1 MNRTTMP
8 SVTPPD
14 TWSLS
19 AEGLVCPVKVQTE
32 LRGLLAD
39 YLLHRYRKLQAQGD
53 RFLLPMDL
61 VLAEDQIQLRYR
73 DPALLAQ
80 AAHGGSKK
88 AESWLEFKIHELLPV
103 LDTICACQ
111 EEGIVGFT
119 PFLPVSGRMVP
130 PVSFFLPR
138 RGASHTESL
147 LPLLGWLNDHPQ
159 ANATQDTFV
168 GDLRAA
174 LRHPDPLPALRSL
187 VDAEQQR
194 TQQLSARPSF
204 VSVLTEA
211 ELLEF
216 VARIYRYRVRKDL
229 SPPGSRDLWLEVEPR
244 WSDPHFPEL
253 IRPTPQELWEVLTEE
268 SQATPP
274 LSATASVP
282 DPLRAPPRDTP
293 TVQWIGVDPSAPLL
307 CVRYPQPDSPRI
319 PGEGYL
325 STTQTGDLA
334 VIKRKRRFAPFAGAH
349 QALLPFLQAPEP
361 SAPMAVS
368 PLQRPALDDAILATR
383 GLFTVQG
390 PPGTGK
396 TYLATQVVMKLLQAQ
411 PGARIL
417 VCAKEHFAL
426 NHILTTITTKLKD
439 QGLAFRA
446 YRAMSRSR
454 MDRLKAAGG
463 ELPPFTPPEV
473 QREVAALPFGPQ
485 ARVFAAIA
493 AATGKDHD
501 LRSRSLGAQAA
512 NLFFTTTLDA
522 SLLDLIESTGFDLV
536 IVEEAGKCYPS
547 EVLHALALARCA
559 LLIGDQNQ
567 LPPYQEQ
574 RTQQHL
580 RAIGDIILSAAR
592 DPVFGESLKER
603 FGPEAAR
610 LLRFKGEVTAYNEWL
625 RPFQTLYDR
634 GACNAAVSDGRA
646 GRGAVRAHQAT
657 RFMLNEQ
664 FRMERPLS
672 DLIGQ
677 VFYGAPFVHR
687 KTAASPLWGR
697 LPAALDVPLLWL
709 FTPPCNK
716 VPGAAEDQPLRR
728 SRYELQ
734 VLRGYLRQIPA
745 GPPMDL
751 VLLTPYNAHKDL
763 LIADPIIDSECRRLS
778 GLPASKLVRTTD
790 EYQGREAELTVLSL
804 VRNNQQQR
812 GAFGFMTSPERLN
825 VMFSRARY
833 RQVVIG
839 CADLIRQH
847 QSEAPYLAQVLHA
860 YEKAAADPSAARLIS
875 AAELWRH
882 GK

>member
-1 MNRTTMP
+1 
-8 SVTPPD
+8 
-14 TWSLS
+14 
-19 AEGLVCPVKVQTE
+19 VQPA
-32 LRGLLAD
+32 LRGFLSD
-39 YLLHRYRKLQAQGD
+39 FLLHRYRKLQVQGD
-53 RFLLPMDL
+53 RYLLPMD
-61 VLAEDQIQLRYR
+61 VLLSENQLQLRYR
-73 DPALLAQ
+73 DPSLLSEATN
-80 AAHGGSKK
+80 GGSKK
-88 AESWLEFKIHELLPV
+88 AESWEDFKLHELLPV
-103 LDTICACQ
+103 LDTLCTCAD
-111 EEGIVGFT
+111 EGIGGFA
-119 PFLPVSGRMVP
+119 PFFPVRGRLVP

-138 RGASHTESL
+138 QGSVPSTAESL
-147 LPLLGWLNDHPQ
+147 HLIVAWLNNHPQ
-159 ANATQDTFV
+159 GSSTQDVFLR
-168 GDLRAA
+168 DLRAA
-174 LRHPDPLPALRSL
+174 LQRPNPLLSVRPL
-187 VDAEQQR
+187 VDAEMQR
-194 TQQLSARPSF
+194 LHQLRASPSF

-216 VARIYRYRVRKDL
+216 VARVYRYRVRKDL
-229 SPPGSRDLWLEVEPR
+229 SQTGSRDLWIEVDPR
-244 WSDPHFPEL
+244 WSDPHYPEL

-274 LSATASVP
+274 LSATTTPP
-282 DPLRAPPRDTP
+282 DPLRAPPKDTP
-293 TVQWIGVDPSAPLL
+293 TVQWIGVDASAPLL

-319 PGEGYL
+319 PNEGYL

-334 VIKRKRRFAPFAGAH
+334 VIKRKRMFAPFAAKH
-349 QALLPFLQAPEP
+349 QALVPFLHAPKP
-361 SAPMAVS
+361 SAPVDA
-368 PLQRPALDDAILATR
+368 PTLQRSELDAAILATR

-396 TYLATQVVMKLLQAQ
+396 TYLATQVVTKLLHAQ

-426 NHILTTITTKLKD
+426 NHILTTITTKLRE

-454 MDRLKAAGG
+454 IDRLKASGE
-463 ELPPFTPPEV
+463 ELPPYLPPEV
-473 QREVAALPFGPQ
+473 QREVAELPF
-485 ARVFAAIA
+485 AREAHLFSAFATAI
-493 AATGKDHD
+493 GKDHD

-512 NLFFTTTLDA
+512 NLFFATTLDA
-522 SLLDLIESTGFDLV
+522 SLLELMESAGFDLV

-547 EVLHALALARCA
+547 ELLHALALARCA

-580 RAIGDIILSAAR
+580 RAINDAIGNATRNPA
-592 DPVFGESLKER
+592 FGESLQAR
-603 FGPEAAR
+603 FGPEAVR
-610 LLRFKGEVTAYNEWL
+610 LLRFNDDVTEHSEWL

-634 GACNAAVSDGRA
+634 AAQRSPA
-646 GRGAVRAHQAT
+646 SAQQPT

-672 DLIGQ
+672 DLIGK

-687 KTAASPLWGR
+687 KTASSPLCGR

-709 FTPPCNK
+709 FTPPCGK
-716 VPGAAEDQPLRR
+716 VPSAAEDQPLRR

-734 VLRGYLRQIPA
+734 VLRGYLRSIPA
-745 GPPMDL
+745 GPQMDL

-763 LIADPIIDSECRRLS
+763 LIADPVIDAECLRLS
-778 GLPASKLVRTTD
+778 GRPAAKIVRTTD

-812 GAFGFMTSPERLN
+812 GAFGFMTAPERLN

-847 QSEAPYLAQVLHA
+847 QSEAPYLAQVLRA
-860 YEKAAADPSAARLIS
+860 YEEAAADPASARLIS
-875 AAELWRH
+875 ATEFWNR

>member
-1 MNRTTMP
+1 MNHPITS
-8 SVTPPD
+8 SVSVPD

-19 AEGLVCPVKVQTE
+19 DSGLVYRLNVQPA
-32 LRGLLAD
+32 LRGILAD

-61 VLAEDQIQLRYR
+61 VFDEEQIRLCYR
-73 DPALLAQ
+73 DPAVLAQ
-80 AAHGGSKK
+80 AAAGGSKK
-88 AESWLEFKIHELLPV
+88 AEGWQEFKLHELLPV
-103 LDTICACQ
+103 LDTLCACRQ
-111 EEGIVGFT
+111 EGLVGLG
-119 PFLPVSGRMVP
+119 PFLPVQGRLVP
-130 PVSFFLPR
+130 PLSYFLPR
-138 RGASHTESL
+138 RGEASLESL
-147 LPLLGWLNDHPQ
+147 LPFLYWLNEHPQ
-159 ANATQDTFV
+159 VSTIKDTFL
-168 GDLRAA
+168 GDVQAA
-174 LRHPDPLPALRSL
+174 LRQPDPVRALRPL
-187 VDAEQQR
+187 VEAELQR
-194 TQQLSARPSF
+194 VQHLKARPSF

-216 VARIYRYRVRKDL
+216 VARVYRYRVRKDL
-229 SPPGSRDLWLEVEPR
+229 TPARSSDLWLEVEPR
-244 WSDPHFPEL
+244 WSDPHYPEL
-253 IRPTPQELWEVLTEE
+253 SRPTPQELWDLLTEE
-268 SQATPP
+268 SQVTPP
-274 LSATASVP
+274 LSVTSSVP
-282 DPLRAPPRDTP
+282 DPLRPPARDVP

-319 PGEGYL
+319 PVEGYL

-334 VIKRKRRFAPFAGAH
+334 VIKRKRRFAPFAGDH
-349 QALLPFLQAPEP
+349 QALLPFLNPATPAVPQAGTVLHR
-361 SAPMAVS
+361 S
-368 PLQRPALDDAILATR
+368 ALDEAILATR

-396 TYLATQVVMKLLQAQ
+396 TYLATQVVTKLLRSQ

-417 VCAKEHFAL
+417 ICAKEHFAL
-426 NHILTTITTKLKD
+426 NHILATITAKLRE

-454 MDRLKAAGG
+454 IDKLKAAGE

-473 QREVAALPFGPQ
+473 QREVAELPFVPE
-485 ARVFAAIA
+485 ARLFAEVA
-493 AATGKDHD
+493 AAVGKDHD
-501 LRSRSLGAQAA
+501 LRSRSLGAEAA
-512 NLFFTTTLDA
+512 NLFFATTLDG
-522 SLLDLIESTGFDLV
+522 SLLELIESTGFDLV

-547 EVLHALALARCA
+547 EVLHALAMARCA

-567 LPPYQEQ
+567 LPPYQEE

-580 RAIGDIILSAAR
+580 RALGDAITRATRETA
-592 DPVFGESLKER
+592 FGDSLRER

-610 LLRFKGEVTAYNEWL
+610 LMRFSGDVAAHSEWL
-625 RPFQTLYDR
+625 RPFQRLYDQ
-634 GACNAAVSDGRA
+634 GSSGSQS
-646 GRGAVRAHQAT
+646 GMQPAT

-672 DLIGQ
+672 DLVGQ

-687 KTAASPLWGR
+687 KTADSPLRGR
-697 LPAALDVPLLWL
+697 LPADFDVPLLWIA
-709 FTPPCNK
+709 TPPCSK
-716 VPGAAEDQPLRR
+716 VPQAAEDHELRR

-734 VLRGYLRQIPA
+734 VLRGYLRRIPD

-763 LIADPIIDSECRRLS
+763 LIADPIIDAQCRRLC
-778 GLPASKLVRTTD
+778 GLPASKRVRTTD

-847 QSEAPYLAQVLHA
+847 QSEAPYLAQVLRA
-860 YEKAAADPSAARLIS
+860 YEKAAEDPTAARMIS
-875 AAELWRH
+875 ATELWSD

>member
-1 MNRTTMP
+1 MIRPTTP
-8 SVTPPD
+8 LVTFAD

-19 AEGLVCPVKVQTE
+19 ADGLVYPVSVQPA
-32 LRGLLAD
+32 LRGLLSD
-39 YLLHRYRKLQAQGD
+39 YLLHRYRKLQAQGE
-53 RFLLPMDL
+53 RFLLPIDL
-61 VLAEDQIQLRYR
+61 VLTENELRLIYR
-73 DPALLAQ
+73 NRALLSEAGN
-80 AAHGGSKK
+80 GGSKK
-88 AESWLEFKIHELLPV
+88 AESWLEYKLHELLPV
-103 LDTICACQ
+103 LDTICTCRD
-111 EEGIVGFT
+111 EGIVGFT
-119 PFLPVSGRMVP
+119 PFLPVGGRLVP
-130 PVSFFLPR
+130 PVSFFLPP
-138 RGASHTESL
+138 RGTVGPESL
-147 LPLLGWLNDHPQ
+147 LPLLAWLTDHPQ
-159 ANATQDTFV
+159 AGNARDPFLS
-168 GDLRAA
+168 DLRAA
-174 LRHPDPLPALRSL
+174 MQHPDPLPAVRSL
-187 VDAEQQR
+187 VDAELQR
-194 TQQLSARPSF
+194 VQQLRASPSF

-229 SPPGSRDLWLEVEPR
+229 SPAGSRDLWLSVESS
-244 WSDPHFPEL
+244 WSDPHYPEL
-253 IRPTPQELWEVLTEE
+253 VRPTPQELWELLTEE

-274 LSATASVP
+274 LSATTTVP
-282 DPLRAPPRDTP
+282 DPLRALPRDTP

-319 PGEGYL
+319 PDEGYL

-334 VIKRKRRFAPFAGAH
+334 VIKRKRLFAPFAGNH
-349 QALLPFLQAPEP
+349 QALSPFLGAPP
-361 SAPMAVS
+361 SAAAKAV
-368 PLQRPALDDAILATR
+368 PTLQRSELDAAILATR

-411 PGARIL
+411 PGARVL

-426 NHILTTITTKLKD
+426 NHILTTITAKLKD
-439 QGLAFRA
+439 QGITFRA

-454 MDRLKAAGG
+454 IDKLKAAGE
-463 ELPPFTPPEV
+463 ELPPYTPQEV
-473 QREVAALPFGPQ
+473 QREVAELPFAPHAQ
-485 ARVFAAIA
+485 LFADIA

-512 NLFFTTTLDA
+512 NLFFATTLDA
-522 SLLDLIESTGFDLV
+522 SLLDLIESTGFDVV

-580 RAIGDIILSAAR
+580 RAIGDVILSAAR
-592 DPVFGESLKER
+592 DPASAESLKER

-610 LLRFKGEVTAYNEWL
+610 LLRWNGDATAYKEWL

-634 GACNAAVSDGRA
+634 GSSSAAVSA
-646 GRGAVRAHQAT
+646 NQIT

-687 KTAASPLWGR
+687 KTAASPLCGR
-697 LPAALDVPLLWL
+697 LPAALDAPLLWL
-709 FTPPCNK
+709 FTPPCSK
-716 VPGAAEDQPLRR
+716 VPDAAEDKQLRR

-745 GPPMDL
+745 GPAMDL
-751 VLLTPYNAHKDL
+751 VLLTPYNAQKDL
-763 LIADPIIDSECRRLS
+763 LIADPVIDAECRRLS

-790 EYQGREAELTVLSL
+790 EYQGREAELTILSL

-847 QSEAPYLAQVLHA
+847 QSEAPYLARVLQA
-860 YEKAAADPSAARLIS
+860 YEKAAADPAAARLIS
-875 AAELWRH
+875 AAELWNH

>member
-1 MNRTTMP
+1 MNRPTTP
-8 SVTPPD
+8 SVGSAD
-14 TWSLS
+14 RWSLS
-19 AEGLVCPVKVQTE
+19 ADGLVCPVSVLPE
-32 LRGLLAD
+32 LRGLLSD
-39 YLLHRYRKLQAQGD
+39 FLLHRYRRLQVQGD
-53 RFLLPMDL
+53 RYLLPMN
-61 VLAEDQIQLRYR
+61 VLLSEDQLLLRYR
-73 DPALLAQ
+73 DPSLLNEAMN
-80 AAHGGSKK
+80 GGSKK
-88 AESWLEFKIHELLPV
+88 AADWNDFKIHELLPV
-103 LDTICACQ
+103 LDTLCACQ
-111 EEGIVGFT
+111 DEGIVGFA
-119 PFLPVSGRMVP
+119 PFLPVRGRLIP
-130 PVSFFLPR
+130 PVSFFLPQPGSSSPEPVR
-138 RGASHTESL
+138 IIID
-147 LPLLGWLNDHPQ
+147 WLNDHPQ
-159 ANATQDTFV
+159 VSSAQDVFLT
-168 GDLRAA
+168 DLRAA
-174 LRHPDPLPALRSL
+174 LKHHQPWHAVRLL
-187 VDAEQQR
+187 VDAELQR
-194 TQQLSARPSF
+194 VQQLRTRPTF
-204 VSVLTEA
+204 ISVLTEA

-216 VARIYRYRVRKDL
+216 VARVYRYRVRKDL
-229 SPPGSRDLWLEVEPR
+229 PAAGSSELWLEVEPR
-244 WSDPHFPEL
+244 WSDPHYPEL

-274 LSATASVP
+274 LCATTTPP
-282 DPLRAPPRDTP
+282 DPLRAPPKDTP
-293 TVQWIGVDPSAPLL
+293 TVQWIGVDASAPLL

-325 STTQTGDLA
+325 STTQAGDLA
-334 VIKRKRRFAPFAGAH
+334 VIKRKRKFAPFAASH
-349 QALLPFLQAPEP
+349 QALGPFLHAPKHP
-361 SAPMAVS
+361 ASVQVPTI
-368 PLQRPALDDAILATR
+368 QRSELDAAILATR

-426 NHILTTITTKLKD
+426 NHILTTITTKLKE

-454 MDRLKAAGG
+454 IDRLKAVGE
-463 ELPPFTPPEV
+463 ELPPYLPPEV
-473 QREVAALPFGPQ
+473 QGEVAALPFACEAQ
-485 ARVFAAIA
+485 LFAAVA

-512 NLFFTTTLDA
+512 NLFFATTLDA
-522 SLLDLIESTGFDLV
+522 SLLELIESGGFDLV

-547 EVLHALALARCA
+547 EILHALALARCA

-580 RAIGDIILSAAR
+580 RAISDTIGTAMRDPSFGETLKARFGLDAAR
-592 DPVFGESLKER
+592 MLGFPGD
-603 FGPEAAR
+603 
-610 LLRFKGEVTAYNEWL
+610 VTTYSEWL

-634 GACNAAVSDGRA
+634 GAQSTGGSAQIPS
-646 GRGAVRAHQAT
+646 

-672 DLIGQ
+672 DLVGK

-687 KTAASPLWGR
+687 KTAGSPLLGR

-709 FTPPCNK
+709 FTPPCSK
-716 VPGAAEDQPLRR
+716 VHSAAEDRPLRR

-734 VLRGYLRQIPA
+734 VLRGYLRSIPA
-745 GPPMDL
+745 GPEMDL
-751 VLLTPYNAHKDL
+751 VLLTPYNAHKEL
-763 LIADPIIDSECRRLS
+763 LISDPIIDAECRRL
-778 GLPASKLVRTTD
+778 GGRAAAKLVRTTD

-839 CADLIRQH
+839 CADLVRQH
-847 QSEAPYLAQVLHA
+847 ESEIPYLAQVLRA
-860 YEKAAADPSAARLIS
+860 YETTATDPAAARLIS
-875 AAELWRH
+875 ATEFWNR

>member
-1 MNRTTMP
+1 MSSPTMP
-8 SVTPPD
+8 AVTPVD

-19 AEGLVCPVKVQTE
+19 ADGLVYPVSVQPV
-32 LRGLLAD
+32 LRGLLSD
-39 YLLHRYRKLQAQGD
+39 YLLHRYRKLQAQGN

-61 VLAEDQIQLRYR
+61 VLTETQIQLRYR
-73 DPALLAQ
+73 DAGLLAE
-80 AAHGGSKK
+80 AAHGGSQK
-88 AESWLEFKIHELLPV
+88 AASWLDFKVHELLPV

-111 EEGIVGFT
+111 DEGIGGFA
-119 PFLPVSGRMVP
+119 PFLPVRGRMVP

-138 RGASHTESL
+138 RGATPPESL
-147 LPLLGWLNDHPQ
+147 RPFLSWLEDHPQ
-159 ANATQDTFV
+159 ASAAKDSFL
-168 GDLRAA
+168 GDVRAA

-194 TQQLSARPSF
+194 IQHLKARPSF

-216 VARIYRYRVRKDL
+216 VARVYRYRVRKDL
-229 SPPGSRDLWLEVEPR
+229 SQAGSHDLWLEVDPC
-244 WSDPHFPEL
+244 WSDPHYPEL

-274 LSATASVP
+274 LSATTSVP
-282 DPLRAPPRDTP
+282 DPLRVPSRETP
-293 TVQWIGVDPSAPLL
+293 IVQWIGVDPSKPRL

-319 PGEGYL
+319 PAEGYL

-334 VIKRKRRFAPFAGAH
+334 VIKRKRRFAPFAGEH
-349 QALLPFLQAPEP
+349 QALLPFLRAPEP
-361 SAPMAVS
+361 ANPMAGA
-368 PLQRPALDDAILATR
+368 PLHRAELDDAILATR

-396 TYLATQVVMKLLQAQ
+396 TYLATQVVMKLLRAQ

-417 VCAKEHFAL
+417 ICAKEHFAL
-426 NHILTTITTKLKD
+426 NHILTTITAKLND
-439 QGLAFRA
+439 EGLAFRA

-454 MDRLKAAGG
+454 LDRLKAAGE

-473 QREVAALPFGPQ
+473 QREVAELPFAPSAQ
-485 ARVFAAIA
+485 VFSAVV
-493 AATGKDHD
+493 ATLGKDHD
-501 LRSRSLGAQAA
+501 LRSRSLGAEAA
-512 NLFFTTTLDA
+512 NLFFATTLDA

-580 RAIGDIILSAAR
+580 RAVSDAIHSATREPA
-592 DPVFGESLKER
+592 FGESLQGR

-610 LLRFKGEVTAYNEWL
+610 LLRFTGDATEHSEWL
-625 RPFQTLYDR
+625 RPFQRLYDR
-634 GACNAAVSDGRA
+634 GALGAAG
-646 GRGAVRAHQAT
+646 GTQQPT

-672 DLIGQ
+672 DLVGQ

-687 KTAASPLWGR
+687 KTAVSPLRGR
-697 LPAALDVPLLWL
+697 LPAAFNVPLLWIL
-709 FTPPCNK
+709 TPPCSK
-716 VPGAAEDQPLRR
+716 VPEAAEDKLLRR

-745 GPPMDL
+745 GLAMDL

-763 LIADPIIDSECRRLS
+763 LIADPVIDAECQRLS

-847 QSEAPYLAQVLHA
+847 QSEAPHLAQVLHS
-860 YEKAAADPSAARLIS
+860 YEKAAADPAAARLVS
-875 AAELWRH
+875 ARELWNH